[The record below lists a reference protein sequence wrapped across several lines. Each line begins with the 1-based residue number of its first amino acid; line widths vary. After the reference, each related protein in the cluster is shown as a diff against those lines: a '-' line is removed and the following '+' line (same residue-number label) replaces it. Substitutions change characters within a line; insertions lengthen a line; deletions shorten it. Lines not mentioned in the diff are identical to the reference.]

1 MSWLADIFAQA
12 ELLQIVADY
21 LFWSPSPRHCM
32 ACGLRDLTAAP
43 DFGRFL
49 MCCRWLSNCLVNDA
63 AFDNA
68 QDDIPPAVRF
78 NQDGR
83 WRAVRRLRYLTH
95 VRMFDIE
102 ELLMDM
108 ADMVMEQCLAEAE
121 ALDMDWLSVL
131 DVSTDYRRA
140 RYEALVSQFLKPDD
154 LCDWH
159 IGREDIR
166 RKIVEMHVEWTMAHE
181 FTEDGG

>member
-83 WRAVRRLRYLTH
+83 WRAVRRLRYLQH
-95 VRMFDIE
+95 VRIFDIE
-102 ELLMDM
+102 EMLMDM
-108 ADMVMEQCLAEAE
+108 KDAVMERVVADSYAF
-121 ALDMDWLSVL
+121 DIDWSPF
-131 DVSTDYRRA
+131 DVSTEDQRA
-140 RYEALVSQFLKPDD
+140 RYDGLVRRFLNPED